1 MQADLAIN
9 RMRHTMPIN
18 HPSPTRHSVF
28 VSCASREFY
37 GYRETLR
44 GHLTSHIGEAK
55 VQEDF
60 GNSGGSLLEKL
71 DDYIQHSSAVIH
83 LIGDWAGS
91 CAQPAEVQ
99 AMLKRHPT
107 LATVL
112 PELQSG
118 PHATPHP
125 FSFNQWECY
134 LALFQGFPLKAKQ
147 HSTL

>member
-1 MQADLAIN
+1 
-9 RMRHTMPIN
+9 MPIN
-18 HPSPTRHSVF
+18 HPSPARPSVF
-28 VSCASREFY
+28 ISCASTEFL
-37 GYRETLR
+37 GYRKALR

-71 DDYIQHSSAVIH
+71 DDYIQRSSAVLH

-91 CAQPAEVQ
+91 YAQPAEVQ

-107 LATVL
+107 LATAL
-112 PELQSG
+112 PELQIN

-125 FSFNQWECY
+125 FSYSQWECY
-134 LALFQGFPLKAKQ
+134 LALFHGFPLKAGQ